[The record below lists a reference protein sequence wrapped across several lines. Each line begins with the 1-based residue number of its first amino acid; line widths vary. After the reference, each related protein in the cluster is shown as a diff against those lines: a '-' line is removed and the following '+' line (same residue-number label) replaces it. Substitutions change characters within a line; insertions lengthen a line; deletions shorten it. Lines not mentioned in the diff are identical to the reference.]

1 MQFMPQKWKQK
12 PHSKLGLEEDYNNS
26 KMFKHYLQTQLY
38 LHSNQM
44 TSWNIKIHM
53 VDILRLQGSKY
64 LGKMWFF

>member
-1 MQFMPQKWKQK
+1 MTGIFKIAFIFLIMQFMPQKWKQK
-12 PHSKLGLEEDYNNS
+12 PHNKLGLEEDYNNS

-53 VDILRLQGSKY
+53 VD
-64 LGKMWFF
+64 F